1 MTEQIKRFNIA
12 DWAERTVWTAVQS
25 FLAIFVITDLSTLT
39 AAATAGGAALLSALK
54 TLAQERLKS

>member
-1 MTEQIKRFNIA
+1 MTELSKFSLSN
-12 DWAERTVWTAVQS
+12 WLERTLWTASQS
-25 FLAIFVITDLSTLT
+25 FLAIFVITDLSTLK

>member
-1 MTEQIKRFNIA
+1 MPEVAKFSLAN
-12 DWAERTVWTAVQS
+12 WLERTLWTAVQS

>member
-1 MTEQIKRFNIA
+1 MTELSKFSMANWI
-12 DWAERTVWTAVQS
+12 ERTFWTATQS
-25 FLAIFVITDLSTLT
+25 FLAIFDITDLSTLT

>member
-1 MTEQIKRFNIA
+1 MTEQIKRFNIT